1 MDCEEEEKVLVT
13 KKLGKPYRLW
23 ANQLKRAREE
33 LGDSRLRTLRN
44 AQSYDTIRQ
53 SALLVR
59 IRSVQLNLRPGL
71 GKTFLI
77 ISFGRRRD
85 RNGFINVEWKTNYPI
100 KMAASFK
107 RRRKRWWG
115 LARANYRAT
124 HAIADP
130 SSSDLVWWW
139 PGGRK
144 GGWEL
149 AG

>member
-23 ANQLKRAREE
+23 ANQLKRTREE

-59 IRSVQLNLRPGL
+59 IRSAQLNLRPGL
-71 GKTFLI
+71 GKTLLI

-85 RNGFINVEWKTNYPI
+85 RNGFINVE
-100 KMAASFK
+100 
-107 RRRKRWWG
+107 
-115 LARANYRAT
+115 
-124 HAIADP
+124 
-130 SSSDLVWWW
+130 
-139 PGGRK
+139 
-144 GGWEL
+144 
-149 AG
+149 